1 MSDAR
6 LASIAPDVWGT
17 EHDHFMSGIVHFRGR
32 MTVVRR
38 PGAGLVLHSVNPIDD
53 ALAAELAA
61 LGPVEHIIAP
71 NLLHHVH
78 LLPAIARYPDAKVW
92 GAPGLAKKRA
102 DVTFDAEIGD
112 DAPWTDT
119 LTPKPIRGIPW
130 ANETV
135 FLHAASGSLIVTDL
149 VFNIHEPKGWVAPLV
164 LRLAGA
170 YRKFA
175 QSRLL
180 RSQIKDAE
188 AASASVLAM
197 LEWDFDRVIMAH
209 GRVVETNA
217 KQQLRDALAPM
228 IRPPALASAG

>member
-1 MSDAR
+1 MSNAR
-6 LASIAPDVWGT
+6 LVSIAPNVWGT
-17 EHDHFMSGIVHFRGR
+17 EHDHYMSGLVHFRGR

-38 PGAGLVLHSVNPIDD
+38 PGGGLVLHSVNPIDD

-78 LLPAIARYPDAKVW
+78 LAPAIARYPDATVW
-92 GAPGLAKKRA
+92 GAPGLSKKRA
-102 DVTFDAEIGD
+102 DVSFDAVVSS
-112 DAPWTDT
+112 DAPWSDA
-119 LTPKPIRGIPW
+119 LTPRLVEGIPW

-135 FLHAASGSLIVTDL
+135 FLHAASRSLLVTDL

-180 RSQIKDAE
+180 RSQIKDAD
-188 AASASVLAM
+188 AASASVLSV
-197 LEWDFDRVIMAH
+197 LEWDFERVIMAH
-209 GRVVETNA
+209 GRIVEANA

-228 IRPPALASAG
+228 IRQPALASAS